1 MKLMDKN
8 GRLFGKISVIDVV
21 VVLVVLVMAAAL
33 YVKNTS
39 LSHTSTR
46 VTNTPITYQV
56 TAYNVRQ
63 YVADAIQEG
72 DLLYD
77 QDYSTGGTL
86 GAIQS
91 IEVQPSGKLTELYNG
106 TVVNAP
112 AQDSVNLVLT
122 IQGEGLISE
131 GRYQLNRIYDLGINA
146 SRRTVAKYRGE
157 MGIPSSAQRKRG

>member
-46 VTNTPITYQV
+46 VTNTSITYQV

-63 YVADAIQEG
+63 YVADAVQEG
-72 DLLYD
+72 DLVYD

-91 IEVQPSGKLTELYNG
+91 IEVQPSGKLTELYDG
-106 TVVNAP
+106 TVVSAP

-146 SRRTVAKYRGE
+146 SRNFYTPYAQFTGTVTSIG
-157 MGIPSSAQRKRG
+157 

>member
-21 VVLVVLVMAAAL
+21 VVLVVIVMAAAL

-39 LSHTSTR
+39 LSHTSIR

-77 QDYSTGGTL
+77 QDYST
-86 GAIQS
+86 AAPWA
-91 IEVQPSGKLTELYNG
+91 PS
-106 TVVNAP
+106 
-112 AQDSVNLVLT
+112 
-122 IQGEGLISE
+122 
-131 GRYQLNRIYDLGINA
+131 RA
-146 SRRTVAKYRGE
+146 SRSSPPASSPSCMTARWSTPPPRTA
-157 MGIPSSAQRKRG
+157 

>member
-72 DLLYD
+72 DLLLYLD
-77 QDYSTGGTL
+77 DTRIVSADDLRNAVYEYEVGEAVEAIIYSQGQQYRVELTL
-86 GAIQS
+86 G
-91 IEVQPSGKLTELYNG
+91 EDVPNYG
-106 TVVNAP
+106 
-112 AQDSVNLVLT
+112 
-122 IQGEGLISE
+122 
-131 GRYQLNRIYDLGINA
+131 
-146 SRRTVAKYRGE
+146 
-157 MGIPSSAQRKRG
+157 

>member
-56 TAYNVRQ
+56 SVFMIRRHPA
-63 YVADAIQEG
+63 
-72 DLLYD
+72 
-77 QDYSTGGTL
+77 S
-86 GAIQS
+86 
-91 IEVQPSGKLTELYNG
+91 
-106 TVVNAP
+106 AP
-112 AQDSVNLVLT
+112 
-122 IQGEGLISE
+122 
-131 GRYQLNRIYDLGINA
+131 R
-146 SRRTVAKYRGE
+146 
-157 MGIPSSAQRKRG
+157 

>member
-91 IEVQPSGKLTELYNG
+91 I
-106 TVVNAP
+106 
-112 AQDSVNLVLT
+112 
-122 IQGEGLISE
+122 
-131 GRYQLNRIYDLGINA
+131 NA
-146 SRRTVAKYRGE
+146 SRNFYTPYAQFTGTVTSIG
-157 MGIPSSAQRKRG
+157 

>member
-39 LSHTSTR
+39 LSHT
-46 VTNTPITYQV
+46 PITYQV

-72 DLLYD
+72 DLVYD

-91 IEVQPSGKLTELYNG
+91 IEVQPSGKLTELYDG
-106 TVVNAP
+106 TVVSAP

-146 SRRTVAKYRGE
+146 SRNFYTPYAQFTGTVTSIG
-157 MGIPSSAQRKRG
+157 

>member
-63 YVADAIQEG
+63 YVADAVQEG
-72 DLLYD
+72 DLVYD

-91 IEVQPSGKLTELYNG
+91 IEVQPSGKLTELYDG
-106 TVVNAP
+106 TVVSAP

-131 GRYQLNRIYDLGINA
+131 GRYQLNRIYDLGIHA
-146 SRRTVAKYRGE
+146 SRNFYTPYAQFTGTVTSIG
-157 MGIPSSAQRKRG
+157 

>member
-21 VVLVVLVMAAAL
+21 VVLVVLIMAAAL

-46 VTNTPITYQV
+46 VSNTPITYQV

-91 IEVQPSGKLTELYNG
+91 SGKLTELYDG

-131 GRYQLNRIYDLGINA
+131 GRYQLNRIYDLGINT
-146 SRRTVAKYRGE
+146 SRNFYTPYAQFTGTVTSIG
-157 MGIPSSAQRKRG
+157 

>member
-72 DLLYD
+72 DLVYD

-91 IEVQPSGKLTELYNG
+91 IEVQPSGKLTELQEKWLNE
-106 TVVNAP
+106 
-112 AQDSVNLVLT
+112 AQNVPTL
-122 IQGEGLISE
+122 
-131 GRYQLNRIYDLGINA
+131 
-146 SRRTVAKYRGE
+146 K
-157 MGIPSSAQRKRG
+157 

>member
-63 YVADAIQEG
+63 YVADAIREG
-72 DLLYD
+72 DLVYD

-86 GAIQS
+86 GAIQR
-91 IEVQPSGKLTELYNG
+91 IEVQPSGKLTSCM
-106 TVVNAP
+106 TARMVSAP
-112 AQDSVNLVLT
+112 AQDSCEP
-122 IQGEGLISE
+122 GPDHS
-131 GRYQLNRIYDLGINA
+131 GRGSHQ
-146 SRRTVAKYRGE
+146 RG
-157 MGIPSSAQRKRG
+157 PLSAQPHL